1 MSGQAPESRVGPAPT
16 SPPASVQ
23 PPPSGT
29 DDGAPHIPAHAHGHQ
44 HLRISFRFLEQLKQR
59 NVIRVG
65 ILYLVVGWLIFD
77 PVHVVFHM
85 LEVPAWAN
93 RLVVVLMAV
102 GFPASGSTER

>member
-1 MSGQAPESRVGPAPT
+1 MSGPAPESSEGPAPNN
-16 SPPASVQ
+16 
-23 PPPSGT
+23 PSAAVEPLPRGT
-29 DDGAPHIPAHAHGHQ
+29 DDVASHIAGHAHNH
-44 HLRISFRFLEQLKQR
+44 HPRVSFRFLEQLKQR